1 MQQISMKLRKCP
13 YPSPPWKTKQLR
25 EEGGG
30 DEIQLLHITQCRHQI
45 KEEECLVIKTTYC
58 LANEFVIIFMGSIM
72 GSLFGVQTLSH
83 QLQTPGRTRLLFS
96 VFGPP
101 PTHPSLHTHLQAQGP
116 GQSTYTECTNHQE
129 HLPNIELYHLPP
141 SSFALRAA
149 SILHGLYKA
158 SNAFHRDASTGML
171 PQGCLTCLLPFIYT
185 DWSGLW
191 HQYGI
196 IAFSRIHLVSL

>member
-129 HLPNIELYHLPP
+129 HLPLLHSEQPQFFMDSTRHLM
-141 SSFALRAA
+141 R
-149 SILHGLYKA
+149 
-158 SNAFHRDASTGML
+158 STGML
-171 PQGCLTCLLPFIYT
+171 PQGCFHR
-185 DWSGLW
+185 D
-191 HQYGI
+191 
-196 IAFSRIHLVSL
+196 A